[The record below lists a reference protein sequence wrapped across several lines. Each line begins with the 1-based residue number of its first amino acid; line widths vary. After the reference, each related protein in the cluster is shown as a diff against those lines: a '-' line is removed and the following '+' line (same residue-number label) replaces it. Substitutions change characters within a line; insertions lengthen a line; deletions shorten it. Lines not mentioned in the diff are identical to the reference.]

1 MKKLLLLFASVLC
14 PCFYMAAETP
24 QMPDRDSY
32 EVELEKTPIVEGTGE
47 LGFPRSVYF
56 LTAYYDSYTGVID
69 IVHDGLGETSVYI
82 LDASG
87 QIVEHAKFY
96 SFVYATESV
105 VLPISSGVYSIV
117 IDSEVVY
124 AYGTVTIQ

>member
-24 QMPDRDSY
+24 HMPDRDSY
-32 EVELEKTPIVEGTGE
+32 EVDLEKTPIVEGTGE

>member
-32 EVELEKTPIVEGTGE
+32 EIELEKTPIVEGTGE

-105 VLPISSGVYSIV
+105 VLPISIGVYSIV

>member
-1 MKKLLLLFASVLC
+1 MKKLILLFASVLC

>member
-1 MKKLLLLFASVLC
+1 
-14 PCFYMAAETP
+14 MAAETP

>member
-14 PCFYMAAETP
+14 PCLYMAAETP

>member
-96 SFVYATESV
+96 SFSM
-105 VLPISSGVYSIV
+105 LLSR
-117 IDSEVVY
+117 
-124 AYGTVTIQ
+124 